1 MTPLWTSEEA
11 ARATGGRAQGHWKA
25 RGVSIDTRT
34 LIPGDL
40 FVALKAERDGHDFV
54 ASALERG
61 AAAALVSRIPDG
73 VTPDAPLLLVDDV
86 LPALED
92 MARAARARFSGKVVA
107 VTGSAGKTGS
117 KEMLRTA
124 LGAQARVHAAEKSY
138 NNHWGVPLTL
148 ARMPADA
155 DYAVIEIGMNAP
167 GEIAPLSRLARPD
180 VSIITTVAAVHLA
193 AFANVEGIARE
204 KASIVQGMDPGGT
217 IILNRDIPTY
227 PTLLRAAR
235 RAGVRV
241 VRFGATGRPEYRCLD
256 VRVTGNG
263 TSVSA
268 RKGSEKFLYHV
279 SAPGKHLALN
289 ALAVLA
295 AIDALGADMGRA
307 ALSLSSW
314 TSPEGRGARWNVVM
328 GPGGL
333 DGNILLIDESY
344 NANPAAMEAALD
356 VLASEEPE
364 DGVGRV
370 SRGRRIAFLGD
381 MLELGESEKAIH
393 AALADIPSMASVA
406 TVHCAG
412 PLMKALHDALPVA
425 RRGEWFSSSEKM
437 AAKTGKLLDAGDI
450 AMVKGSLG
458 SRMGCVVDAVKRMGV
473 AVPANK
479 SEE

>member
-1 MTPLWTSEEA
+1 MSPLWTSADA
-11 ARATGGRAQGHWKA
+11 ARATGGTTQGNWEA
-25 RGVSIDTRT
+25 TGVSIDTRT
-34 LIPGDL
+34 LAPGDL
-40 FVALKAERDGHDFV
+40 FVALSAQRDGHDFV
-54 ASALERG
+54 AAALDKG

-73 VTPDAPLLLVDDV
+73 VAPDAPLLLVDDV

-92 MARAARARFSGKVVA
+92 LARASRKRFSGKVVA

-124 LGAQARVHAAEKSY
+124 LGAQASVHAAEKSY

-167 GEIAPLSRLARPD
+167 GEIAPLSRLTCPD

-193 AFANVEGIARE
+193 AFADVQAIARE
-204 KASIVQGMDPGGT
+204 KVSIVQGMEPGGT
-217 IILNRDIPTY
+217 IVLNRDIPTY

-241 VRFGATGRPEYRCLD
+241 VRFGASGRPEFKCLD

-268 RKGSEKFLYHV
+268 RKGSGKFLYHV
-279 SAPGKHLALN
+279 SAPGRHLALN

-295 AIDALGADMGRA
+295 AVDALGADMGRA
-307 ALSLSSW
+307 ALTLSSW
-314 TSPEGRGARWNVVM
+314 TSPEGRGARWDVVM

-333 DGNILLIDESY
+333 DGHILLIDESY

-381 MLELGESEKAIH
+381 MLELGESERAIH

-406 TVHCAG
+406 TVHCVG
-412 PLMKALHDALPVA
+412 PLMQALHEALPVA
-425 RRGEWFSSSEKM
+425 KRGEWFSTSEKM
-437 AAKTGKLLDAGDI
+437 AAKAGKLLDAGDI

-458 SRMGCVVDAVKRMGV
+458 SRMGCVVDAVKRMG
-473 AVPANK
+473 ASVPANK